1 MFHELVKIT
10 LHNEMDLVLAHRS
23 SMKLAELTG
32 LSLSAQTTFATAV
45 SEVCRHTIDN
55 GADGYLLLC
64 VSDVKQDKYII
75 ARILDKA
82 DYQLNNQGLEYAK
95 RLVSTFSINTA
106 GNKTAIELNYAIPH
120 AHRIDVQKNIPEWK
134 KAFSDNRP
142 FSPYEEIKRKNEQL
156 QVLAARLQDSENQ
169 YKALTNSLPII
180 IFSLNEE
187 GKLVYANEWLTQFT
201 GRTMEELNASSWKDI
216 VHPADYDAFKLLFP
230 PRLTATAAAI
240 KAQFR
245 LKHTGEPDYFW
256 HLASLSPVA
265 DDKGESHYW
274 TGFIVDINAQKLIEE
289 ALQDNRELKKTQR
302 ELKDNQVMLEDNINK
317 LNQSNME
324 LQQFAFI
331 ASHDLQEPIRKISFY
346 SDLFLN
352 KYSEKIDTK
361 GQEYLKGILS
371 ASGRMRTLIH
381 DLLSFSQVE
390 RKSVEFER
398 TDLNDVVKD
407 ALQDLEIIIREK
419 DPEISVENLPV
430 IDGDKGTLRQLFAN
444 IIGNS
449 LKYAKKN
456 EKPVIHISSQLT
468 PEGAALTVRDNGIGF
483 DEKYLP
489 KMFTLFQRLH
499 GHEQYKG
506 TGLGLAICR
515 RIVEMHNGQITAT
528 SRENEGAAFTVT
540 LPVNQS
546 PA

>member
-10 LHNEMDLVLAHRS
+10 LHNEMDLVLAHRN

-32 LSLSAQTTFATAV
+32 LSLSSQTTFATAV

-64 VSDVKQDKYII
+64 VSDVKQDKFII

-120 AHRIDVQKNIPEWK
+120 AHRLDVQKNIPEWK

-156 QVLAARLQDSENQ
+156 QVLAARLQESESQ
-169 YKALTNSLPII
+169 YKTLTNSLPII
-180 IFSLNEE
+180 IFSLDKD

-201 GRTMEELNASSWKDI
+201 GMSMEELNASSWKDI

-230 PRLTATAAAI
+230 PRLTATASAI

-245 LKHTGEPDYFW
+245 LKHNGEPDYFW
-256 HLASLSPVA
+256 HLASLSPVT
-265 DDKGESHYW
+265 DGKGESHYW

-289 ALQDNRELKKTQR
+289 ALQDNRELKKTQQ
-302 ELKDNQVMLEDNINK
+302 ELKSNQVMLEDNINK

-390 RKSVEFER
+390 RKSVAFAP

-419 DPEISVENLPV
+419 DPEITVENLPV

-444 IIGNS
+444 IISNS

-456 EKPVIHISSQLT
+456 EQPVIRISSQLT
-468 PEGAALTVRDNGIGF
+468 PEGAAVTVKDNGIGF

-499 GHEQYKG
+499 GHEHYKG

-515 RIVEMHNGQITAT
+515 RIVEIHNGQITAN

-540 LPVNQS
+540 LPVNQVT
-546 PA
+546 A